1 MTRTY
6 RQPAPT
12 PRHSFPLW
20 LVSVRVPVRGIGIG
34 MGINAIGGD
43 PAGLMRSCKSA
54 TRLS

>member
-12 PRHSFPLW
+12 PRRSVPLC
-20 LVSVRVPVRGIGIG
+20 LGVHVPVRGIGIG
-34 MGINAIGGD
+34 LGINAIGGD
-43 PAGLMRSCKSA
+43 PAGLMRSRKSA